1 VTPEN
6 LKYSSDHAWVRVEGN
21 KAVVGITEY
30 FQNKVGDVVY
40 IDLPAEGEKIKQHG
54 RLAEIEAIN
63 AVSQLYAPFSG
74 EVLEVNDELQHSP
87 EFLNQDP
94 FRRGWIALIEW
105 AKREEL
111 DHLMT
116 AEEYNKIIG
125 V

>member
-1 VTPEN
+1 VTPEY
-6 LKYSSDHAWVRVEGN
+6 LKYSSDHAWVRVDGN

-30 FQNKVGDVVY
+30 FQNKLGDVVY

-74 EVLEVNDELQHSP
+74 EILEVNDELQHSP

-105 AKREEL
+105 TKREEL

-116 AEEYNKIIG
+116 AKEYNKLIG

>member
-1 VTPEN
+1 MTPEY
-6 LKYSSDHAWVRVEGN
+6 LKYSSDHAWVRVDGN

-30 FQNKVGDVVY
+30 FQNKLGDVVY

-74 EVLEVNDELQHSP
+74 EILEVNDELQHSP

-105 AKREEL
+105 TKREEL

-116 AEEYNKIIG
+116 AKEYNKLIG